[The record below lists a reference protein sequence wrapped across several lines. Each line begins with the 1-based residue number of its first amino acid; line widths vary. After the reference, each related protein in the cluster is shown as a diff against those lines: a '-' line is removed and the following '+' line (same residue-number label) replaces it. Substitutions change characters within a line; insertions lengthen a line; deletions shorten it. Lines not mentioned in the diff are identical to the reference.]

1 LSSDGSVFENWRK
14 IASILKINRISLC
27 FGDSRVCR
35 IQDFAQSR
43 DPVSCFGIAV
53 FGRSTFMGRGI
64 RSAAAEKNSSGQDD
78 ERNNGV
84 RAGSFEFVRFAVKD
98 SETFCA
104 AV

>member
-1 LSSDGSVFENWRK
+1 MIPGSAGYR
-14 IASILKINRISLC
+14 ILRNRAILYL
-27 FGDSRVCR
+27 V
-35 IQDFAQSR
+35 
-43 DPVSCFGIAV
+43 FGIAV
-53 FGRSTFMGRGI
+53 FGRSICVGRGI

-84 RAGSFEFVRFAVKD
+84 RTGSFEFVRFAVKD